1 MKIGMFTDTYT
12 PQINGVV
19 TSINSFAQ
27 ELQAQGH
34 EVYIFAPKLADSKPE
49 PNVFHFKSIKYP
61 MMPEHQLA
69 YALGDHYQTFKELK
83 LDVIHSHTPFTMG
96 LLALFLAKQHQIPLV
111 HTYHTLFTEYVH
123 YIPFGKSIG
132 VWLSKGASR
141 KYCQSCDLV
150 VVPSEAMRLELQTY
164 GVTQE
169 IDIIPTGVN
178 QQFAELGEKS
188 SMRKKYNIAENI
200 DIIAYA
206 GRVAREKNIEF
217 LLKVYKEILKVR
229 SHILFV
235 VIGDGPHRPHIE
247 HLAEELGIKHKM
259 LFTGYIS
266 DKTELASWYKA
277 ANAFVFSSV
286 TETQGLVI
294 LEAMSVGTP
303 VVAVN
308 AMGIKDIIQENLGG
322 FASKLDVSE
331 FSLKLMRLLSS
342 KTLCAQK
349 SLEAKALA
357 DRLSMKHMTE
367 RLVRNYQ
374 RLVDVA
380 TKV

>member
-19 TSINSFAQ
+19 TSINSFAK

-49 PNVFHFKSIKYP
+49 PNVFHFKSFKYP

-69 YALGDHYQTFKELK
+69 YALGDHYQAFKELK
-83 LDVIHSHTPFTMG
+83 LDVIHSHTPFTLG

-132 VWLSKGASR
+132 VWLSKNASR

-150 VVPSEAMRLELQTY
+150 VVPSEAMRLELQDY

-178 QQFAELGEKS
+178 QQFAELGDNT
-188 SMRKKYNIAENI
+188 SMRKKYGIADNV

-235 VIGDGPHRPHIE
+235 VIGDGPHRGHIE
-247 HLAEELGIKHKM
+247 HLATELGIKHKM

-277 ANAFVFSSV
+277 ANTFVFSSV

-294 LEAMSVGTP
+294 LEAMSAGTP
-303 VVAVN
+303 VVAVS

-331 FSLKLMRLLSS
+331 FSLKLVRLLSS
-342 KTLCAQK
+342 KELRIQK
-349 SLEAKALA
+349 SQEAKALA
-357 DRLSMKHMTE
+357 ERLSMKHMTE

-380 TKV
+380 TQV

>member
-69 YALGDHYQTFKELK
+69 YALGDHYQSFKELK
-83 LDVIHSHTPFTMG
+83 LDIIHSHTPFTLG

-178 QQFAELGEKS
+178 QQFAELGDKTT
-188 SMRKKYNIAENI
+188 MRRKYNIAENI

-235 VIGDGPHRPHIE
+235 VIGDGPHRSHIE

-266 DKTELASWYKA
+266 DKTALASWYKA
-277 ANAFVFSSV
+277 ANAFIFSSV

>member
-206 GRVAREKNIEF
+206 GRVAREK
-217 LLKVYKEILKVR
+217 
-229 SHILFV
+229 
-235 VIGDGPHRPHIE
+235 
-247 HLAEELGIKHKM
+247 
-259 LFTGYIS
+259 T
-266 DKTELASWYKA
+266 
-277 ANAFVFSSV
+277 
-286 TETQGLVI
+286 
-294 LEAMSVGTP
+294 
-303 VVAVN
+303 
-308 AMGIKDIIQENLGG
+308 
-322 FASKLDVSE
+322 
-331 FSLKLMRLLSS
+331 
-342 KTLCAQK
+342 
-349 SLEAKALA
+349 
-357 DRLSMKHMTE
+357 
-367 RLVRNYQ
+367 
-374 RLVDVA
+374 
-380 TKV
+380 